1 MYSLALKIVLASMF
15 CSVALASGGGGH
27 GGGEGEGG
35 EAKAEKKEI
44 KSAEDSFTVVQ
55 SRVQALEAKVHSG
68 QEEIQKLITEK
79 HHTKDPEKVNEIIRQ
94 MMTIHKELSKNLLEY
109 DQQRSL
115 LKYRYPEKSV
125 SEKREYE
132 RIELKSIEDMESQMS
147 LGSSVSRTLKKVRM
161 QYGTA
166 EPESKKIES
175 SSKAGPA
182 KPSQPGLTDP
192 VILKK

>member
-1 MYSLALKIVLASMF
+1 MYSLVLKIVLPLMLSSM
-15 CSVALASGGGGH
+15 ALASGGGGGH
-27 GGGEGEGG
+27 GGGEGG
-35 EAKAEKKEI
+35 EAKPEKKEV
-44 KSAEDSFTVVQ
+44 KSAEDSFAVVQ
-55 SRVQALEAKVHSG
+55 SRVQGLEAKVHSG

-79 HHTKDPEKVNEIIRQ
+79 QHTKDPERVNEIIRQ
-94 MMTIHKELSKNLLEY
+94 MMTIHKELEKNLKEY

-115 LKYRYPEKSV
+115 LKYRYPEKSA

-147 LGSSVSRTLKKVRM
+147 LGSSVNRTMKKVRL
-161 QYGTA
+161 QYGNP
-166 EPESKKIES
+166 EPETKKSDGHSKT
-175 SSKAGPA
+175 GPA